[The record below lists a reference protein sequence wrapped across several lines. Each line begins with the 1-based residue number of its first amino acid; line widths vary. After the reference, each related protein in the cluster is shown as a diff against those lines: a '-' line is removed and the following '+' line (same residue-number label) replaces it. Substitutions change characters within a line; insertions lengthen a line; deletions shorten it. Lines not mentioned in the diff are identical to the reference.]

1 MPRFKWPWAIV
12 PAGLCVA
19 IALVGAW
26 FFLGRANVA
35 PSTTKI
41 AVLSSVPLQWG
52 EADIAAI
59 AQGQGRP
66 DPLIARLSQAG
77 TVSFADSVAQIQ
89 AARPDIALLIQPRAL
104 SPDEMVR
111 LDKWVRA
118 GGRLLLFADPALQ
131 WPSEQPIGDQ
141 DRPLFT
147 SLLSPLFQYW
157 GLELAFPMDAEG
169 AVVAANLSDH
179 DVKLASPG
187 IWQAIEDP
195 KGSANCRVDLG
206 RYMAECR
213 PGKGQAILVADA
225 DMLEASMWQSAIP
238 GVDTSD
244 NIEWLI
250 WALGRLRA
258 GERVVGRDGI

>member
-1 MPRFKWPWAIV
+1 MPRLKWPWAIV
-12 PAGLCVA
+12 PTGLCVA

-35 PSTTKI
+35 PSTIKI

-131 WPSEQPIGDQ
+131 WPSEQPIGDP

-147 SLLSPLFQYW
+147 SLLSPLFEYW

-213 PGKGQAILVADA
+213 PEKGQAILVADA
-225 DMLEASMWQSAIP
+225 DMLEESMWQSAIP

-250 WALGRLRA
+250 WALGRLRV
-258 GERVVGRDGI
+258 GERVVGRAGM